1 MRLRHAITA
10 VAVVAIVAALVA
22 FASMPTGAATRDAVV
37 PADARVAATGAVGDA
52 RVLLLSQRGRLRLL
66 VAYHRSKGWFGV
78 PVAPAPQGSP
88 VAWAATRGSSVV
100 PSLSAVYG
108 RTDGS
113 PVGVQLRV
121 RWADERQ
128 TLATPASDGA
138 YLVVRRGRVRV
149 ADVSVVAADGSAT
162 SLGAP

>member
-1 MRLRHAITA
+1 MRLRHAITG
-10 VAVVAIVAALVA
+10 VAVVVLVAALVA
-22 FASMPTGAATRDAVV
+22 FASLPTGAATRDAVV

-78 PVAPAPQGSP
+78 PVAPAPPGSP
-88 VAWAATRGSSVV
+88 VAWAATRGSGIV
-100 PSLSAVYG
+100 PALSAVYG
-108 RTDGS
+108 CID
-113 PVGVQLRV
+113 GVQSKVRV
-121 RWADERQ
+121 RWADGRG
-128 TLATPASDGA
+128 TDASPAGDGA

-149 ADVSVVAADGSAT
+149 ADVSVVAADGSTT